1 MEGYAE
7 EAAIKLKE
15 LFEGERARLSEW
27 AAEITAKLDAVKLDA
42 VKLDA
47 APKVAATKPGNWPAW
62 RRRLTPEP
70 KPKARPVQHKAVV
83 RPTPNE
89 EITKLEANALD
100 A

>member
-15 LFEGERARLSEW
+15 LFEGERARLSER
-27 AAEITAKLDAVKLDA
+27 AAEIAAKLDA